1 MASTFFG
8 LNIATSAL
16 YAYQTGLNT
25 TAHNIANAETE
36 GYSRQTINTK
46 ATDAMRL
53 YCTAGMAGTGV
64 EVTDITQVRDEYY
77 DTRFRQ
83 NASKLG
89 EYATKE
95 DYMLQIQNFFNE
107 INTSGTTTEFNNFF
121 NALES
126 LRGTPADVDKRTQVI
141 NYASSI
147 TDYFNSIA
155 NNLSRIQENCNSE
168 IKNKV
173 DKINNIAQQVVSLNQ
188 QINTI
193 EITGARANDLRDERN
208 RLIDQ
213 LSEIVPVETREVH
226 MGDSNLHNFEVKI
239 SDQILV
245 DGYDSNKLLCV
256 PREVTANQSDAQG
269 IYDIKWNFTDGQEF
283 KLNDITLT
291 GELRGL
297 IDIRDGNN
305 NECFKGTVTGTAG
318 ESKVTVTD
326 TNYNLFSQITLPKTG
341 EITFNNKVYQ
351 YTGFTAQKAADGTVT
366 YTFDLKDAL
375 DADVSATARVGQDI
389 NYKGIPYYQA
399 QLNEFVRT
407 FAAKVNEIQNSAIDL
422 NGDKGIDIFNGI
434 DKVTGKNYTL
444 DESETT
450 FSSTSDSYYQIT
462 AQNFS
467 ITEEMKGNPNK
478 IATILE
484 GNESAGID
492 QQGVVDKLIALK
504 NEKGMF
510 QKGTF
515 SEFLIAIVSDIGID
529 TTKVKNFHESQ
540 TDIVNTI
547 KNQRYSVSGVE
558 RNEESMNVM
567 KYQRGY
573 NLASKMISVMNECLN
588 KLINEMGV

>member
-1 MASTFFG
+1 M
-8 LNIATSAL
+8 
-16 YAYQTGLNT
+16 
-25 TAHNIANAETE
+25 
-36 GYSRQTINTK
+36 
-46 ATDAMRL
+46 
-53 YCTAGMAGTGV
+53 
-64 EVTDITQVRDEYY
+64 
-77 DTRFRQ
+77 
-83 NASKLG
+83 
-89 EYATKE
+89 
-95 DYMLQIQNFFNE
+95 
-107 INTSGTTTEFNNFF
+107 
-121 NALES
+121 
-126 LRGTPADVDKRTQVI
+126 
-141 NYASSI
+141 
-147 TDYFNSIA
+147 
-155 NNLSRIQENCNSE
+155 
-168 IKNKV
+168 
-173 DKINNIAQQVVSLNQ
+173 
-188 QINTI
+188 
-193 EITGARANDLRDERN
+193 
-208 RLIDQ
+208 
-213 LSEIVPVETREVH
+213 
-226 MGDSNLHNFEVKI
+226 
-239 SDQILV
+239 
-245 DGYDSNKLLCV
+245 
-256 PREVTANQSDAQG
+256 
-269 IYDIKWNFTDGQEF
+269 
-283 KLNDITLT
+283 
-291 GELRGL
+291 
-297 IDIRDGNN
+297 
-305 NECFKGTVTGTAG
+305 
-318 ESKVTVTD
+318 
-326 TNYNLFSQITLPKTG
+326 
-341 EITFNNKVYQ
+341 YQ